1 MQLPKLSDLKD
12 IYNFQ
17 DKIILCEIFEN
28 TAKEVMKKFPYNPQK
43 CTSASLLNGCIQKT
57 CRK

>member
-28 TAKEVMKKFPYNPQK
+28 TAKEVMKKFP
-43 CTSASLLNGCIQKT
+43 
-57 CRK
+57 